1 MLCLLYLKMVYI
13 VEIKIISAFHGYM
26 TCSNIIYLFFLSDDF
41 TLSPLGVPP
50 AVRWNLK
57 VSIKKDS
64 LLSQVLKL
72 WCYLEFWTYLISCS
86 DPGFDK
92 PAELTYLYYLFR
104 GGRPQNLPYNIGIL
118 LNHQDP
124 EDLLLTHFQDG
135 CPNEDY
141 VEEFV
146 ELSHQVW
153 EFTLIRLTHSWQKK
167 IYIFTWLS
175 NIYRWKIYLWHVSS
189 ALRIPRLKCINQH
202 KYIHCLP
209 WWMVV
214 YTLYLHSS
222 SDAEHAWETV

>member
-1 MLCLLYLKMVYI
+1 MFKYFFIFY
-13 VEIKIISAFHGYM
+13 
-26 TCSNIIYLFFLSDDF
+26 FLSDDF

-50 AVRWNLK
+50 AVRWILK

-167 IYIFTWLS
+167 YIYLHDFLTFTDEKYTCDMSVLHWEYHVSNALISTNIFTVCRGGW
-175 NIYRWKIYLWHVSS
+175 
-189 ALRIPRLKCINQH
+189 
-202 KYIHCLP
+202 
-209 WWMVV
+209 
-214 YTLYLHSS
+214 
-222 SDAEHAWETV
+222 